1 MRNHKLRTRLAGA
14 ATLGAAGLLAT
25 LSLGVTAASAG
36 IPADP
41 SIGVAPSFNNGTP
54 NAIRG
59 AGSDTTFFL
68 MQQISDLYTQA
79 GLYGCTLNTAA
90 GQGLFNDVNN
100 GTSPYPT
107 TQEEFFCQGANLDVG
122 NINATSG
129 SPTITLFAGNFPS
142 SLAAGQS
149 VNTGSQ
155 SPAGL
160 FTSPTTIL
168 STTGTPITSVTLSTN
183 ANATTTSGS
192 PGNLS
197 FNTGKSANTPTSD
210 AVDNWSVTEVSQ
222 GTDAIGSGAGQKQ
235 LCGNLS
241 SPLPVDFA
249 RSSKPI
255 ISTGSGG
262 CATEEELGYAKDGVP
277 IVEYPTVNPSA
288 FGTSSFNDSTT
299 HVNYAAVNGGNIGP
313 VAAGWL
319 PGDPVNG
326 SANNGTALTAN
337 GTPALGISNTDNGGG
352 LGSTAYRLWC
362 AKTTDSPAR
371 ITDWG
376 QLTNIGP
383 KLELVD
389 VTTSTG
395 SNSVSLSAG
404 APEGTTFPAS
414 ITGGTAV
421 SGPGIPG
428 GTTVTTNG
436 STTLTLSNNATAPST
451 TATLTFTIASVLGS
465 GQGIPF
471 GLPVRIVGVNP
482 NSGTE
487 ATFSSYAQSGTSGN
501 CSANMNQN
509 AANDPNSGTAAS
521 GNPQHIALENN
532 GSQITLF
539 ATSDFPSDNV
549 DQAIEEATSLY
560 IESNGVVNTNPHAG
574 VVQVGA
580 TSFSAVKVNEVG
592 ENYTTPH
599 MLNNILPTART
610 LFNIARTDTVR
621 ASTAGFLNWICDS
634 QSAITKGTDN
644 TTGVN
649 FDSELTTLINTQFGF
664 IRLSDTSA
672 GPSNGGTPGDNLSAP
687 NTTCA
692 VSQTG
697 VAISGTTLTLASGT
711 FPAAFSNGATITGDG
726 IVNSPAT
733 TIVSGAGTNTLTIS
747 QAASA
752 STANPPGGTVSVPG
766 QPAIQSVPSANLNK

>member
-1 MRNHKLRTRLAGA
+1 MRTHKLRTRLAGA
-14 ATLGAAGLLAT
+14 VTLGAAGLLAT
-25 LSLGVTAASAG
+25 MTLGVTAASAG
-36 IPADP
+36 TPADP
-41 SIGVAPSFNNGTP
+41 SLQVAPSFNNGTV

-59 AGSDTTFFL
+59 SGSDTTFFL
-68 MQQISDLYTQA
+68 MQQISDLYTSA
-79 GLYGCTLNTAA
+79 GLYGCTLNSAT
-90 GQGLFNDVNN
+90 GQGLFNDANN
-100 GTSPYPT
+100 GTSPYAST
-107 TQEEFFCQGANLDVG
+107 AEEFFCQGANLDVG

-142 SLAAGQS
+142 SLAAGQT
-149 VNTGSQ
+149 VNTASQ

-197 FNTGKSANTPTSD
+197 FVTGKSANTPTTD
-210 AVDNWSVTEVSQ
+210 AVDNWSDTEVAQ
-222 GTDAIGSGAGQKQ
+222 GVDAVGSGAGQKQ
-235 LCGNLS
+235 LCNNLS
-241 SPLPVDFA
+241 APLPVDFA

-277 IVEYPTVNPSA
+277 IVEFPTINPST
-288 FGTSSFNDSTT
+288 FGTSSFSDSTT

-337 GTPALGISNTDNGGG
+337 GSPALGISNTDNGGG

-362 AKTTDSPAR
+362 ASLPSR

-436 STTLTLSNNATAPST
+436 SSTLTLSNNATAPST
-451 TATLTFTIASVLGS
+451 TATLTFTIASALGS

-471 GLPVRIVGVNP
+471 GLPVRIVGLNP

-487 ATFSSYAQSGTSGN
+487 ATFASYAQSGSAGA
-501 CSANMNQN
+501 CAANMNTN

-532 GSQITLF
+532 ASQISLF
-539 ATSDFPSDNV
+539 AQSDFPSDNV
-549 DQAIEEATSLY
+549 DQAVEAATSLY

-574 VVQVGA
+574 NVVVGA
-580 TSFSAVKVNEVG
+580 STFSAVKINEVS

-610 LFNIARTDTVR
+610 LFNIVRTDTVR

-649 FDSELTTLINTQFGF
+649 FDAELTTLINTQFGF
-664 IRLSDTSA
+664 VRLNDNSA
-672 GPSNGGTPGDNLSAP
+672 GPSNGGTPGDNLAAP

-692 VSQTG
+692 VSQIG
-697 VAISGTTLTLASGT
+697 VNISGTTLTLSSGT
-711 FPAAFSNGATITGDG
+711 FPAAFANGATITGDG
-726 IVNSPAT
+726 IVTSPAT

-747 QAASA
+747 QAVLAS
-752 STANPPGGTVSVPG
+752 STSGTVSVPG
-766 QPAIQSVPSANLNK
+766 QPAIQTVPSANLNK